1 MSAANDRSILSFD
14 FTGRAVLVTGGT
26 SGIGAAIAAAFAD
39 AGADV
44 TITGTRAAAS
54 DYDADLSRFAY
65 RSLDT
70 REPTAIEAVA
80 AGIERLDV
88 LVNNAGANLPG
99 FRSEWE
105 PEVFEETLRIN
116 LTGAFRLALAVKE
129 RLAASALPCG
139 ASVVNLASLS
149 AFAAVPLVPGYGAAK
164 AGVVQLT
171 KNLAAY
177 WASERIRVNAVAP
190 GFVATRMTE
199 IMVGSEDLS
208 RGMLERTPMARWGRP
223 EEIAPAVLF
232 LSSPG
237 ASFITGQTLVID
249 GGYSAVC

>member
-1 MSAANDRSILSFD
+1 MSHPTDRPMLSFD
-14 FTGRAVLVTGGT
+14 FAGRRVLVTGGT

-39 AGADV
+39 AGATV
-44 TITGTRAAAS
+44 TTTGTRGAAS
-54 DYDADLSRFAY
+54 DYDADLARFAY
-65 RSLDT
+65 RTLDT
-70 REPTAIEAVA
+70 RESASIEAVA
-80 AGIERLDV
+80 ASLEHLDV

-116 LTGAFRLALAVKE
+116 LSGAFRLARAVKDK
-129 RLAASALPCG
+129 LAASTIPGG

-171 KNLAAY
+171 KSLAAY
-177 WASERIRVNAVAP
+177 WASDGIRVNAVAP

-199 IMVGSEDLS
+199 IMVGSDDLS
-208 RGMLERTPMARWGRP
+208 RPMLERTPLARWGRP

-237 ASFITGQTLVID
+237 ASFITGHTLVID